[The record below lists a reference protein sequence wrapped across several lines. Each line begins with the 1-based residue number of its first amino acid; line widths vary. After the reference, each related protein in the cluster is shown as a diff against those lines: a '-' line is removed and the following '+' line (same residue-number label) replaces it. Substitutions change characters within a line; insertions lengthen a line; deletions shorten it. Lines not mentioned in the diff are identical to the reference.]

1 MNDRL
6 TLEELCAEV
15 AAELDRRGLRQAQED
30 GRVTPAPDLRT
41 VRYYA
46 TFGLLDR
53 PVREGREVRYGRRH
67 LLQLLV
73 VKALQARGVPLAE
86 IQAQVYGR
94 SNPELETLLQ
104 AEEAARS
111 RAPKAAPPAVVW
123 RELAVEPGLK
133 LMVQEGWAPGMSSD
147 ALIDRVRD
155 ALAALARGSTSSPL
169 RR

>member
-86 IQAQVYGR
+86 IQAHVYGR
-94 SNPELETLLQ
+94 SNSELETLLQ
-104 AEEAARS
+104 AEEAARALRPS
-111 RAPKAAPPAVVW
+111 PPPTAVVW
-123 RELAVEPGLK
+123 REVPLEPGLK
-133 LMVQEGWAPGMSSD
+133 LMIEEGWAPGMSPD
-147 ALIDRVRD
+147 ALERKVREALS
-155 ALAALARGSTSSPL
+155 ALAAPY